1 MKHLK
6 TLSILFVILVAISCS
21 NNDKQVTPSITNSLV
36 SSKQN
41 LNNIQLVDTNNSL
54 SCRWK
59 LVHLYGGFAGFNIT
73 FIPGIVTWKFN
84 LVAQTFTVINNN
96 TTEPWGYLPS
106 GTYPCT
112 ITTNPN
118 GTFCFTYGQLIG
130 CSNLNSNQLE
140 LSENFAADGIGL
152 SFIH

>member
-1 MKHLK
+1 MKNLK
-6 TLSILFVILVAISCS
+6 TLSLLIIAFVVTSCS
-21 NNDKQVTPSITNSLV
+21 NNEEQVKPNNLNSQI

-41 LNNIQLVDTNNSL
+41 TTNIQLVDTNNSL

-84 LVAQTFTVINNN
+84 LAAQTFTVINNN
-96 TTEPWGYLPS
+96 TTDSWSYLPS
-106 GTYPCT
+106 GTYPCS
-112 ITTNPN
+112 ITSNPN

-140 LSENFAADGIGL
+140 LSENVAADGIGL
-152 SFIH
+152 GFIR

>member
-41 LNNIQLVDTNNSL
+41 LYNIQLVDTNNSL

-84 LVAQTFTVINNN
+84 LAAQTFTVIVQ
-96 TTEPWGYLPS
+96 G
-106 GTYPCT
+106 
-112 ITTNPN
+112 
-118 GTFCFTYGQLIG
+118 
-130 CSNLNSNQLE
+130 
-140 LSENFAADGIGL
+140 
-152 SFIH
+152 

>member
-1 MKHLK
+1 MKNLK
-6 TLSILFVILVAISCS
+6 TLPLLIIILGTISCS
-21 NNDKQVTPSITNSLV
+21 NIESQLASSQSNSLI
-36 SSKQN
+36 SKQN

-54 SCRWK
+54 SCKWK
-59 LVHLYGGFAGFNIT
+59 LIHLYGGFAGFNIT

-84 LVAQTFTVINNN
+84 LAAQTFTVINNN
-96 TTEPWGYLPS
+96 TTEPWSYLPS

-118 GTFCFTYGQLIG
+118 GTFCFTYGQLTG

-140 LSENFAADGIGL
+140 LSENVAADGIGL